1 MAVPYGTLL
10 LAATMLLAHTAE
22 EIFKCRKWCS
32 QHLDF
37 TGDALLHGKLW
48 VLFSSSFFH
57 GTHSHLLRE
66 VFLMILA
73 GVPLEREIGTLFFVL
88 VFLFSG
94 AVGCTLSWHTLR
106 QSLRRHPEFQEM
118 PPEHVDA
125 IANLSNSRGA
135 SACVYGTAF
144 LAILLIGDQ
153 NLADNFKISAEYAN
167 ALLVAARFLPEFLSP
182 LSTRLRKHLFWSLS
196 IFLLLIAMAV
206 SLPARLTVSN
216 SLLFWFF
223 FHCLFR
229 TYPWLLDLGPPREFA
244 STDYMGHIYGAIFSA
259 LCGSWHLVNRIL
271 QSDLP
276 HLQSWL
282 ALIVGNCL
290 IQVSVLN
297 DWGRDAIHITAGLHQ
312 RERRLEQLPVLRVV
326 EEVEGHQNYNLRL
339 VAGVKPPSSR
349 AGVKTPPL
357 TEVLEEL
364 IQRAG
369 FSVSI
374 FADSARTREPADAD
388 ILLDMDAEIDYH
400 DASGKHVKLP
410 ITSRDITVLQGDWT
424 RCALDAQG
432 RPVLVVVPERFVRL
446 QRECSDD
453 ELLELWTLALK
464 AMELKNGPQE
474 GDPFVDM
481 RLNAGTCQ
489 NCRHLHL
496 KVRVDGDLFAKTWA
510 AHPAYQI
517 LSTHSR
523 WVQTWYG

>member
-1 MAVPYGTLL
+1 M
-10 LAATMLLAHTAE
+10 
-22 EIFKCRKWCS
+22 IF
-32 QHLDF
+32 
-37 TGDALLHGKLW
+37 
-48 VLFSSSFFH
+48 
-57 GTHSHLLRE
+57 
-66 VFLMILA
+66 A

-206 SLPARLTVSN
+206 CLPARLTVSN

-282 ALIVGNCL
+282 ALIVLC
-290 IQVSVLN
+290 IS
-297 DWGRDAIHITAGLHQ
+297 T
-312 RERRLEQLPVLRVV
+312 LP
-326 EEVEGHQNYNLRL
+326 
-339 VAGVKPPSSR
+339 
-349 AGVKTPPL
+349 
-357 TEVLEEL
+357 
-364 IQRAG
+364 
-369 FSVSI
+369 
-374 FADSARTREPADAD
+374 
-388 ILLDMDAEIDYH
+388 
-400 DASGKHVKLP
+400 
-410 ITSRDITVLQGDWT
+410 
-424 RCALDAQG
+424 
-432 RPVLVVVPERFVRL
+432 
-446 QRECSDD
+446 
-453 ELLELWTLALK
+453 
-464 AMELKNGPQE
+464 
-474 GDPFVDM
+474 
-481 RLNAGTCQ
+481 
-489 NCRHLHL
+489 
-496 KVRVDGDLFAKTWA
+496 
-510 AHPAYQI
+510 
-517 LSTHSR
+517 
-523 WVQTWYG
+523 

>member
-1 MAVPYGTLL
+1 MIGSYDSSAGYEAQLC
-10 LAATMLLAHTAE
+10 ATCQSCSFSFKPLVRSPNDDAGFFGMLPAH
-22 EIFKCRKWCS
+22 FWHPS
-32 QHLDF
+32 N
-37 TGDALLHGKLW
+37 
-48 VLFSSSFFH
+48 S

-73 GVPLEREIGTLFFVL
+73 GVPLEREIGTLFLELQGVQIAFARLFFPLFFCMDHFQNFGLVFGFLASKKIRVLRFFVL

-106 QSLRRHPEFQEM
+106 QSLRSLGRSYGCRAKPTFCCDRKVSHVPPESLLFPFRRHPEFQEM

-282 ALIVGNCL
+282 ALIVLC
-290 IQVSVLN
+290 IS
-297 DWGRDAIHITAGLHQ
+297 T
-312 RERRLEQLPVLRVV
+312 LP
-326 EEVEGHQNYNLRL
+326 
-339 VAGVKPPSSR
+339 
-349 AGVKTPPL
+349 
-357 TEVLEEL
+357 
-364 IQRAG
+364 
-369 FSVSI
+369 
-374 FADSARTREPADAD
+374 
-388 ILLDMDAEIDYH
+388 
-400 DASGKHVKLP
+400 
-410 ITSRDITVLQGDWT
+410 
-424 RCALDAQG
+424 
-432 RPVLVVVPERFVRL
+432 
-446 QRECSDD
+446 
-453 ELLELWTLALK
+453 
-464 AMELKNGPQE
+464 
-474 GDPFVDM
+474 
-481 RLNAGTCQ
+481 
-489 NCRHLHL
+489 
-496 KVRVDGDLFAKTWA
+496 
-510 AHPAYQI
+510 
-517 LSTHSR
+517 
-523 WVQTWYG
+523 